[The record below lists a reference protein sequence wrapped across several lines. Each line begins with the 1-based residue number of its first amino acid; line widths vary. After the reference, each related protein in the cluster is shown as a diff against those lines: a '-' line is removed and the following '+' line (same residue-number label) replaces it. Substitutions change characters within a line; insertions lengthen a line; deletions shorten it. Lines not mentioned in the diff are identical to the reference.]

1 MFWVPSYEGPRGP
14 GALVLAFTHCL
25 PTGWSALISLAFK
38 SEKKKG
44 FFPSFKSRDEIK
56 FGRGETAQDE
66 GSPAAAAWSVIS
78 QVKTHLA
85 LRSPVTGELVAIK
98 GHFSYCGKMYIA

>member
-1 MFWVPSYEGPRGP
+1 MFWVPSDEGPRGP
-14 GALVLAFTHCL
+14 GALVLAFTLCL
-25 PTGWSALISLAFK
+25 PTGRAFLISLAFK

-44 FFPSFKSRDEIK
+44 FFPCFKSRDEIK
-56 FGRGETAQDE
+56 FRCGETTQDQ

-85 LRSPVTGELVAIK
+85 LRLPMTNELVAIE
-98 GHFSYCGKMYIA
+98 GHCSYCGKMYTA